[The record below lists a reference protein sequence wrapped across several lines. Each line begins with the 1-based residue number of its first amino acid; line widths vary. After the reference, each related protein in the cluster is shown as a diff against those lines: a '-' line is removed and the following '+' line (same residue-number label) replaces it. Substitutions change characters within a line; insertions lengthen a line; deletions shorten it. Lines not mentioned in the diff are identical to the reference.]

1 MLLANIISHLFAAS
15 WWEIMPGSSPLFW
28 CLVWEQIYRAQEEG
42 IVGRVD
48 ASNMNGDGG
57 FLLLFRNTEKAMEGW
72 SQCLEKEYYISTIL
86 LSALIFAE
94 VIAFILFLECFG
106 NAAWAT
112 DSCSIKIEI
121 IPKRRGAVFTHGQSS
136 LSHSTQFLKSYMER
150 DAASI

>member
-1 MLLANIISHLFAAS
+1 M
-15 WWEIMPGSSPLFW
+15 
-28 CLVWEQIYRAQEEG
+28 
-42 IVGRVD
+42 GRVD